1 MKLGK
6 DFHLWNFALM
16 ILLRS
21 LDRNKANDHDGISI
35 RIIKLCASSISK
47 PLHLVFRNCLET
59 ESFPRELKKANLIPV
74 HKKNMINNNKQM
86 ITNYKS
92 VLVLPICEKV
102 IFNSSFVNTNNDNL
116 RNSNQSRLRLG
127 DLFVHQL
134 ISITHF
140 NNSFQ

>member
-102 IFNSSFVNTNNDNL
+102 ILNSSFVNTNNDNL